1 MPTILFPLADDAGN
15 PMAFR
20 RIAESHGLTG
30 VAPWSRQDEGS
41 LNVVVN
47 TAAGARD
54 LQFRSQFPEQPGAE
68 TRVSWTGLLSDLG
81 GKTKA
86 VERVRRMLGLQRD
99 LTSFLSLTELDPDLA
114 WVRPAGAGCMA
125 RGDTAFEDV
134 LRTILTTNCSWSM
147 TVRMTQLL
155 VGCLGAE
162 ARPGLE
168 PHEGKAFPSP
178 QSVSQLTESE
188 LKEAIR
194 VGYRAGRIAQLAR
207 LVVSGELDLE
217 RLAQSGPGQVSDQ
230 DLMRRLQDL
239 PGVGPY
245 AAAHI
250 GLLIGRPSRV
260 ILDSWTRPK
269 YARITGRK
277 HVTDAEI
284 RKSVNRYGPDAGL
297 ALWLILTRNWF
308 EPGLPS

>member
-1 MPTILFPLADDAGN
+1 MATIEFTLADDGGN

-30 VAPWSRQDEGS
+30 VAPWSRPAEGA
-41 LNVVVN
+41 LNVVIS
-47 TAAGARD
+47 THSGPRELRFSSDSPD
-54 LQFRSQFPEQPGAE
+54 LPGAP
-68 TRVSWTGLLSDLG
+68 TRVSWAGALTDLG
-81 GKTKA
+81 GKPKA
-86 VERVRRMLGLQRD
+86 VARVRRILGLQRD
-99 LTSFLSLTELDPDLA
+99 LTSFLGLADSDPDLA
-114 WVRPAGAGCMA
+114 WVRADGAGCIA

-147 TVRMTQLL
+147 TIRMTQLL
-155 VGCLGAE
+155 VGSLGSE

-168 PHEGKAFPSP
+168 PHEGRAFPSP
-178 QSVSQLTESE
+178 ASVSELTEGD
-188 LKEAIR
+188 LKEKIR
-194 VGYRAGRIAQLAR
+194 VGYRAGRIGELAR

-217 RLAQSGPGQVSDQ
+217 GLAESGPGELTDR
-230 DLMRRLQDL
+230 DLTRRLQAL

-250 GLLIGRPSRV
+250 GLLIGRPSGV

-284 RKSVNRYGPDAGL
+284 RKRVNRYGPDAGL